1 MSYWVWGAWII
12 SGVVGFASLIAA
24 LGATYQVVGER
35 VDLERHPP
43 PGRLVDVNGRRLH
56 LYCAGKGDGPSVVI
70 EAGAANDST
79 LWADIVQRVSTF
91 ATVCAYD
98 RAGLG
103 WSDPAP
109 LPMTFED
116 RANDLHSLLAAAGLT
131 GPLILVGHSYGA
143 YIVRVFARLHPQQVA
158 GIVLVEAAEEGYTFD
173 PWGLKYAAAGHAREC
188 RTMWAARLGLLRLC
202 VKLFPTYCDPVKGVP
217 PDARDEMT
225 ALYLRTSRHF
235 AAADEM
241 AALEKV
247 PQAMRNLGGFGT
259 LRDVPLTVISR
270 GPRDPTTD
278 SPTQPEWL
286 AAQRRLLGLSSRATH
301 VVAEKSGHMVQ
312 FSEPQAIIEA
322 IRRQWREE
330 R

>member
-1 MSYWVWGAWII
+1 MGYWVWGAWIVA
-12 SGVVGFASLIAA
+12 GAVGLASLAAA

-35 VDLERHPP
+35 ADLERYPP

-56 LYCAGKGDGPSVVI
+56 LYCAGKGHGPAVVI
-70 EAGAANDST
+70 EAGAGNDST
-79 LWADIVQRVSTF
+79 LWADIVQRVSSF
-91 ATVCAYD
+91 AKVCTYD

-116 RANDLHSLLAAAGLT
+116 RANDLHSLLAATDLT
-131 GPLILVGHSYGA
+131 GPLILVGHSYGG
-143 YIVRVFARLHPQQVA
+143 YIVRAFTRLHPQQVA

-173 PWGLKYAAAGHAREC
+173 PWGLKYAAAVHARER

-235 AAADEM
+235 ATADEM

-247 PQAMRNLGGFGT
+247 PQAMRNPGGFGT
-259 LRDVPLTVISR
+259 LRDVPLIVISR
-270 GPRDPTTD
+270 GSQDPTTN

-286 AAQRRLLGLSSRATH
+286 AGQRRLLGLSSRATH
-301 VVAEKSGHMVQ
+301 VVAEKSGHMIQ

>member
-103 WSDPAP
+103 WSEAGDAP
-109 LPMTFED
+109 FAPGAVPTELNT
-116 RANDLHSLLAAAGLT
+116 LLQ
-131 GPLILVGHSYGA
+131 
-143 YIVRVFARLHPQQVA
+143 RA
-158 GIVLVEAAEEGYTFD
+158 GIAVESHGNSTGVLAE
-173 PWGLKYAAAGHAREC
+173 
-188 RTMWAARLGLLRLC
+188 
-202 VKLFPTYCDPVKGVP
+202 V
-217 PDARDEMT
+217 
-225 ALYLRTSRHF
+225 
-235 AAADEM
+235 
-241 AALEKV
+241 
-247 PQAMRNLGGFGT
+247 
-259 LRDVPLTVISR
+259 
-270 GPRDPTTD
+270 
-278 SPTQPEWL
+278 
-286 AAQRRLLGLSSRATH
+286 
-301 VVAEKSGHMVQ
+301 
-312 FSEPQAIIEA
+312 
-322 IRRQWREE
+322 
-330 R
+330 